1 MKETSQR
8 VGRSTDAALRRPFVL
23 HIHLVAGRWQASGM
37 GTFSRRSALVGLASS
52 AVALAACSGEEE
64 QPETP
69 GADETTPEGQAT
81 GAAEPEAPS
90 HQVVA
95 REQIDA
101 VVLPL
106 EDASPIDVSRAVL
119 EMATAVVVARAAVAA
134 DDAATPA
141 PGAEPDTTEQSPDQ
155 PTSPEASPAV
165 SVSPEPDASPEGS
178 VSPDQSPS
186 PQSPDHVAAGV
197 AEAERLGIPILLDGP
212 GLVEELDRLGTRTVI
227 AFPPDG
233 LDVGDREVLAG
244 GQDPDPEGLP
254 LTAEPVDAIALR
266 VAGDEIPVTT
276 AATLAAAGVDVMD
289 VDHADPRA
297 SAESVALVKDA
308 AGVLA
313 LGAFGDNERF
323 ASRLEDARTLPE
335 LPGGGVAPFPGR
347 MMIALY
353 GHPGAPVLGV
363 LGEQGPEEAAALAKQ
378 YAEEYQVISD
388 KPVIGCFEIITTIAS
403 SSAGSDGNYSILSSM
418 ERIMPFVDAAE
429 EHGLYVVLDLQPGM
443 TDFLTQAQRY
453 EEVLKR
459 PHVGLALDP
468 EWRLQPGQR
477 HMTIIG
483 QVHIDEVNA
492 TGAWLADLV
501 RQNNLPPKVLVLH
514 QFQTRMIIERERLDT
529 SRDEVQYLMH
539 ADGHGNHGMK
549 LETWRVLR
557 QGLPGDV
564 HLGWK
569 NFIDEDS
576 PMMTVEQ
583 TMTMVEPTPDF
594 VSYQ

>member
-1 MKETSQR
+1 MEPLSR
-8 VGRSTDAALRRPFVL
+8 RAAL
-23 HIHLVAGRWQASGM
+23 
-37 GTFSRRSALVGLASS
+37 TGLAAS
-52 AVALAACSGEEE
+52 AVALATACSSRDDPADGPVVDQTGPVGEPDEE
-64 QPETP
+64 QTAAKPE
-69 GADETTPEGQAT
+69 DT
-81 GAAEPEAPS
+81 GHRVVTRQQLEP
-90 HQVVA
+90 
-95 REQIDA
+95 
-101 VVLPL
+101 VVLPAD
-106 EDASPIDVSRAVL
+106 DAGSIAVSRAVL
-119 EMATAVVVARAAVAA
+119 ESATAVVVARVPEFPDEVAPTDPETEPTPEGSQEPA
-134 DDAATPA
+134 ESPDATAS
-141 PGAEPDTTEQSPDQ
+141 PGA
-155 PTSPEASPAV
+155 
-165 SVSPEPDASPEGS
+165 DASP
-178 VSPDQSPS
+178 SPESP
-186 PQSPDHVAAGV
+186 PVDHLAAAA
-197 AEAERLGIPILLDGP
+197 AEAERLGLPLLVDGE
-212 GLVEELDRLGTRTVI
+212 GLVEELDRLGTRLVI
-227 AFPPDG
+227 AFPSEG
-233 LDVGDREVLAG
+233 LDVGDREVLDG
-244 GQDPDPEGLP
+244 SQGTDPEGLP
-254 LTAEPVDAIALR
+254 ATIGEVDAIAMKVQDQDLSTS
-266 VAGDEIPVTT
+266 V
-276 AATLAAAGVDVMD
+276 AATLAAAGVDVME
-289 VDHADPRA
+289 VDYADPRA
-297 SAESVALVKDA
+297 TADSVALVKDA

-363 LGEQGPEEAAALAKQ
+363 MGEQGPQEAAALAKR
-378 YAEEYQVISD
+378 YAEEYQAISD

-557 QGLPGDV
+557 QGLPEGV